1 MKKYIKFGLQFFLTF
16 FVNPFFSIYIITIFK
31 ETYSYKNRLLIF
43 ILIISFTLFFFSRE
57 YGIQFTEGS
66 DDDIP
71 NYLWMYKSNM
81 YVSFLEIFSRFI
93 QNPGQN
99 EPIWHGF
106 WWFFINFGLSDYY
119 FVFLHCFLN
128 ISLVFILLL
137 QISRLGK
144 INLLR
149 LLIVYLFLTPI
160 SIESI
165 GFLWR
170 QQIAFSLF
178 MIGCLFY
185 FDNKLKY
192 RGMIIL
198 LLSTLIHISTVFYFI
213 FLFFIRSINHF
224 FPVETKLIKTLKCT
238 VYLFII
244 WLSLI
249 FIINFISS
257 MGLDFV
263 AKYYEG
269 SGFVL
274 SSLITAYIFYSISL
288 YTYIKKQLDKFD
300 SFILQL
306 SLIIFSIPLL
316 FPSASGIYIRLISF
330 VAPVT
335 GLVVFRVFTAD
346 LSIKSSNSLISCIY
360 FLGLL
365 RIFLQTNSQVGFF
378 RFLAFGNFF
387 DISMGLF
394 KMILSN
400 FPGNVD
406 LTGI

>member
-1 MKKYIKFGLQFFLTF
+1 
-16 FVNPFFSIYIITIFK
+16 
-31 ETYSYKNRLLIF
+31 
-43 ILIISFTLFFFSRE
+43 
-57 YGIQFTEGS
+57 
-66 DDDIP
+66 
-71 NYLWMYKSNM
+71 
-81 YVSFLEIFSRFI
+81 
-93 QNPGQN
+93 
-99 EPIWHGF
+99 
-106 WWFFINFGLSDYY
+106 
-119 FVFLHCFLN
+119 
-128 ISLVFILLL
+128 
-137 QISRLGK
+137 
-144 INLLR
+144 
-149 LLIVYLFLTPI
+149 
-160 SIESI
+160 
-165 GFLWR
+165 
-170 QQIAFSLF
+170 
-178 MIGCLFY
+178 
-185 FDNKLKY
+185 
-192 RGMIIL
+192 
-198 LLSTLIHISTVFYFI
+198 
-213 FLFFIRSINHF
+213 
-224 FPVETKLIKTLKCT
+224 
-238 VYLFII
+238 
-244 WLSLI
+244 
-249 FIINFISS
+249 